1 MTAPDIENLFTYVTA
16 AKALSCAEIT
26 LQKAVG
32 AGRLK
37 CLRIGS
43 RTVRFTSDQLR
54 DYVGLSTTRLELPG
68 G

>member
-1 MTAPDIENLFTYVTA
+1 MSTPDIGNLFTYATA
-16 AKALSCAEIT
+16 AKTLSCAEIT

-32 AGRLK
+32 TGRLK

-43 RTVRFTSDQLR
+43 RTVRFTADQLR
-54 DYVGLSTTRLELPG
+54 DYCGLPTTRMELPG